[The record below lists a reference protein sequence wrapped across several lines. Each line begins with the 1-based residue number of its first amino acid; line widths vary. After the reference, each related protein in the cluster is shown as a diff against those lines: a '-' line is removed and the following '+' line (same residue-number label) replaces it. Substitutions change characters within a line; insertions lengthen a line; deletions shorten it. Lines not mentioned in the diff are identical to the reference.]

1 MNKHAMYMVLCI
13 GKENMQYYSML
24 YYALE
29 TWEKY
34 YNGDY
39 DVFVSVSSRDFDFWN
54 DEYLGLNIPKR
65 FPNVIYYKSD
75 FDRKKYNV
83 YLQKWYD
90 IDKVFSRGYD
100 SIFQFD
106 IDSIFYGDI
115 RFIFDKY
122 NEDYIYSLIE
132 GYNEHFF
139 KVLGENG
146 IPSGQLIIPKSAI
159 QKVGNVFEKILE
171 KRKEIVEIAKE
182 KLENPARDW
191 FINLSEQYSAQKV
204 FKENGVV
211 YSHLDLRDI
220 GMGIEDFEIIC
231 DSKIVQTRLK
241 KYKPAAGYMSANYH
255 LFLPNE
261 YLENKDIKRKL
272 KHCRDNNK

>member
-13 GKENMQYYSML
+13 DRNTMQYYSML

-39 DVFVSVSSRDFDFWN
+39 DVFVSVAAKDFDIWN
-54 DEYLGLNIPKR
+54 EEYLGLNITKR
-65 FPNVIYYKSD
+65 FPTVNFYKSD
-75 FDRKKYNV
+75 FDRTKYNV
-83 YLQKWYD
+83 YLHKWYD
-90 IDKVFSRGYD
+90 IDKVFLRGYD

-115 RFIFDKY
+115 KYFFEKY
-122 NEDYIYSLIE
+122 NEDHIYSLRE

-159 QKVGNVFEKILE
+159 EKVGNLFEKILI
-171 KRKEIVEIAKE
+171 KRDELIKISNE
-182 KLENPARDW
+182 KLDESVAVW
-191 FINLSEQYSAQKV
+191 FNNLSEQYAAQKV
-204 FKENGVV
+204 FSDSGVK
-211 YSHLDLRDI
+211 YWHLDFKDV
-220 GMGIEDFEIIC
+220 GMGIEDFEIKCI
-231 DSKIVQTRLK
+231 DGEVKTSLK
-241 KYKPAAGYMSANYH
+241 NKKTVAGYMSANYH
-255 LFLPNE
+255 LFLPNN
-261 YLENKDIKRKL
+261 YLESQDIKRK
-272 KHCRDNNK
+272 KEYCK